1 MYDYSGQFASTV
13 GIPSK
18 SGVGGGIISAA
29 AGKCGIAVYGPALDE
44 QAQAAWKAK
53 DWARVVD
60 LYTQAIALNPG
71 YAKGWRWRG
80 A

>member
-1 MYDYSGQFASTV
+1 MAIHMHRNRLAALMLALAATWSC
-13 GIPSK
+13 
-18 SGVGGGIISAA
+18 GVPAETESVAPAKVADAA
-29 AGKCGIAVYGPALDE
+29 ARIKALDE

-71 YAKGWRWRG
+71 SA
-80 A
+80 